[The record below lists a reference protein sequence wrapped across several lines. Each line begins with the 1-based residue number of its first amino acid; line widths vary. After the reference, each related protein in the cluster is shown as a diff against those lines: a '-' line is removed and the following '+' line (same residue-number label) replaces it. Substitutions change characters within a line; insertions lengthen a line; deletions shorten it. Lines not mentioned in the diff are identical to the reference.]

1 MYAPN
6 RTTMGATIP
15 PRRALTLAQPM
26 AVLRT
31 TVGNS
36 SAVYMYD
43 TVKAADVPKRPAIA
57 KKRCRLPPVAAHVMH
72 LRHGERQEL
81 LGWKHSGKE
90 LRLNSE
96 GHEQVWDAVRRRE
109 LGRCSVYA

>member
-1 MYAPN
+1 MQAVFTPN
-6 RTTMGATIP
+6 KTTMGATIP

-31 TVGNS
+31 TVGKS

-57 KKRCRLPPVAAHVMH
+57 KKRCRLPPVAAHAMH
-72 LRHGERQEL
+72 LPHGETGESWRSR
-81 LGWKHSGKE
+81 LGNPLARDRGIAI
-90 LRLNSE
+90 R
-96 GHEQVWDAVRRRE
+96 
-109 LGRCSVYA
+109 